1 MSDNIRGDG
10 REGVTVT
17 ERASEDVAAR
27 TAEAME
33 RADAAG
39 RGAGV
44 RLLDVGPGRAR
55 VGMAVAE
62 RHVNGHGICHGGYLF
77 LLADAAL
84 AYASNSYG
92 TSAVASGADIAFLR
106 PVPLGA
112 ELVAEAVERA
122 RTGRSGLYDV
132 TIRSGELVVAE
143 LRGRTRQVP
152 GLPPPV

>member
-1 MSDNIRGDG
+1 VSDNIRGDG

-122 RTGRSGLYDV
+122 RAGRSGLYDV
-132 TIRSGELVVAE
+132 TIHSGELVVAE
-143 LRGRTRQVP
+143 FRGRTRQVP

>member
-1 MSDNIRGDG
+1 MDQPQEIAR
-10 REGVTVT
+10 
-17 ERASEDVAAR
+17 R
-27 TAEAME
+27 TAAAME

-44 RLLDVGPGRAR
+44 RLIDVASGGAR
-55 VGMAVAE
+55 VGMTVAA

-84 AYASNSYG
+84 AYASNSHG
-92 TSAVASGADIAFLR
+92 ISAVAAGADIAFLR
-106 PVPLGA
+106 PAALGD

-132 TIRSGELVVAE
+132 TVRCEDTVVAE
-143 LRGRTRQVP
+143 FRGRTRQVP
-152 GLPPPV
+152 SLTPPTGSAPP

>member
-1 MSDNIRGDG
+1 MDDDAL
-10 REGVTVT
+10 E
-17 ERASEDVAAR
+17 VARR
-27 TAEAME
+27 TAAAME

-55 VGMAVAE
+55 VALTVE
-62 RHVNGHGICHGGYLF
+62 SRHVNGHGICHGGYLF

-84 AYASNSYG
+84 AYASNSHG

-106 PVPLGA
+106 PVALGA

-122 RTGRSGLYDV
+122 RAGRSGLYDV
-132 TIRSGELVVAE
+132 TIRDGDEAVAE
-143 LRGRTRQVP
+143 FRGRTRQGP
-152 GLPPPV
+152 GLPPP

>member
-1 MSDNIRGDG
+1 MDTVDLDPDEVDADEVARRTAAAMQRADVAG
-10 REGVTVT
+10 RE
-17 ERASEDVAAR
+17 
-27 TAEAME
+27 
-33 RADAAG
+33 
-39 RGAGV
+39 AGV
-44 RLLDVGPGRAR
+44 RLLEVGPGWAR
-55 VGMAVAE
+55 VGLTVAG

-92 TSAVASGADIAFLR
+92 TSAVASGADIAFLH

-132 TIRSGELVVAE
+132 TVRSGEQAVAE
-143 LRGRTRQVP
+143 FRGRTRQVP
-152 GLPPPV
+152 GLAPPG

>member
-1 MSDNIRGDG
+1 M
-10 REGVTVT
+10 T

-152 GLPPPV
+152 GLPTPV

>member
-1 MSDNIRGDG
+1 
-10 REGVTVT
+10 VT
-17 ERASEDVAAR
+17 ERACEDVAAR

-55 VGMAVAE
+55 VGMVVAE

-143 LRGRTRQVP
+143 FRGRTRQVP

>member
-1 MSDNIRGDG
+1 M
-10 REGVTVT
+10 T